1 MKSLDTF
8 VTNATPSTSVQKS
21 GRRIRMIVKRKL
33 TGGANGL
40 TIGFEGT
47 CREICKSTKNKR
59 KFSESAQQAILL
71 FAKVHKL

>member
-8 VTNATPSTSVQKS
+8 VSNATSSTSVQKS
-21 GRRIRMIVKRKL
+21 GRRIRMIVKRKS

-40 TIGFEGT
+40 TIGFEGLY
-47 CREICKSTKNKR
+47 REICKSTKKKR
-59 KFSESAQQAILL
+59 KFSKSAQQAIIL